1 LQPKFAGRRHWYRLR
16 YLRALACLRFPEREP
31 GLFRLADS
39 GRMDSLRASLVRPR
53 TRSASPARSA
63 DATGKA
69 AWSGF
74 GRHRVPSRNDTGIAA
89 PRAKPTGID
98 KSLLAIGKARRYRD
112 KNHLK
117 FVASQPCVFLWA
129 KALRP
134 APPSLRPA
142 PGAWQNNKGNYHTR
156 HFICQRVQRALSK
169 AITEDPIGPNA
180 SAGFRWSL
188 PCARSLKQ

>member
-117 FVASQPCVFLWA
+117 FVASRPCVFCGR
-129 KALRP
+129 KPSDPHHLRFAQP
-134 APPSLRPA
+134 
-142 PGAWQNNKGNYHTR
+142 
-156 HFICQRVQRALSK
+156 RALGKTTKGTTIPDISY
-169 AITEDPIGPNA
+169 ANV
-180 SAGFRWSL
+180 SS
-188 PCARSLKQ
+188 ARSQKP